1 MSETGKRPIEQ
12 EDSANKRVDTRTKGI
27 AHIKAEY
34 VVQSGSGAE
43 QRDESASYDDN
54 EGAGERL
61 ESSAQGNGNG
71 GKKRKR
77 RGQNKNRDNR
87 QAKEPNA
94 LCPKLL
100 QGDVGACLF
109 GDKCRFNHDI
119 SAYLAGK
126 QAEIQSEYFP
136 RCPVFEALGRCPM
149 GFKCRFLSSH
159 WDKEANVVLTNGTP
173 RATEGVPLY
182 TVDEEIN
189 HITNI
194 AKTDL
199 VKRRFPFEKSMK
211 VLEIID
217 VLQDEH
223 RATEEPETVSAP
235 TDDST
240 PVAPQVL
247 ARQAEEQAARDH
259 KKAVYLEYKDTR
271 YFANE
276 KKPLDLRRKK
286 ILSPLT
292 TVGNLPFRRLMKQL
306 GCDVTYSEMALAVP
320 LVQGTNSEWAL
331 PKAHVSERGGFGV
344 QIACSRPW
352 QAAKAAEALAAN
364 CSSLNE
370 INLNAG
376 CPIDLLYRQGA
387 GSALMDNPARLVR
400 ILNAM
405 NYVSGDVPTTI
416 KMRAGTKDGHN
427 TAAALV
433 GRLVRETDIA
443 AVTLHGRSR
452 QQRYTREADW
462 SYVHETG
469 RALREAEAA
478 FAESAAGQERG
489 ERAHRIQFVGNGDV
503 NNFEEWYRQL
513 DTQGLNAG
521 DNVDSVMVARGALIK
536 PWLFEEV
543 DAQQYLDKSGAE
555 RLEIC
560 RDYARYAMEH
570 WGTDAYGIS
579 QCRRFFCDFMSFF
592 HRYVP
597 MGICERYPVLLN
609 ERPPNW
615 VGRNDTETLLGSTS
629 SSDWIKLSEMF
640 FGPAEDTFVYTPK
653 HKSSSY

>member
-1 MSETGKRPIEQ
+1 MSESAKRSIE
-12 EDSANKRVDTRTKGI
+12 EDTASNKRGDFRAKGV
-27 AHIKAEY
+27 AHIKPQF
-34 VVQSGSGAE
+34 VVDSTSSGDNRADQSAN
-43 QRDESASYDDN
+43 YDDN

-61 ESSAQGNGNG
+61 ESSAQGSGPG

-87 QAKEPNA
+87 QVKEPNA
-94 LCPKLL
+94 LCSKLL
-100 QGDVGACLF
+100 QGDVSACPF
-109 GDKCRFNHDI
+109 GDTCRFNHDI
-119 SAYLAGK
+119 GAYLSGK
-126 QAEIQSEYFP
+126 QLEIKSSYFP
-136 RCPVFEALGRCPM
+136 VCPVYEALGRCPM

-159 WDKEANVVLTNGTP
+159 WDQAANVVLHDGTP
-173 RATEGVPLY
+173 RPTENVPLY

-189 HITNI
+189 HITSA

-199 VKRRFPFEKSMK
+199 VKRRFPFAKSAK

-217 VLQDEH
+217 ALQDEH
-223 RATEEPETVSAP
+223 RE
-235 TDDST
+235 T
-240 PVAPQVL
+240 PVTETPTAPAEGSETPAPQVL
-247 ARQAEEQAARDH
+247 ARQAEEQAARDR
-259 KKAVYLEYKDTR
+259 KKALYLEFHDTR

-306 GCDVTYSEMALAVP
+306 GCDVTYSEMALSVP
-320 LVQGTNSEWAL
+320 LIQGTNSEWAL
-331 PKAHVSERGGFGV
+331 PKAHVSERGGYGV
-344 QIACSRPW
+344 QVACSKPW
-352 QAAKAAEALAAN
+352 QAAKAAEALVSN
-364 CSSLNE
+364 CSSLSE

-387 GSALMDNPARLVR
+387 GSALLDNPARLVR
-400 ILNAM
+400 VLNAM
-405 NYVSGDVPTTI
+405 NYVSGDVPTTV

-433 GRLVRETDIA
+433 GRLVRETDVA
-443 AVTLHGRSR
+443 AMTLHGRSR

-462 SYVHETG
+462 SYVHETAA
-469 RALREAEAA
+469 ALRQAEAE
-478 FAESAAGQERG
+478 FEGQAER
-489 ERAHRIQFVGNGDV
+489 ERAHRVQFVGNGDV

-513 DTQGLNAG
+513 DPQGLNVD

-653 HKSSSY
+653 HKSSSF